1 MPKLTPDEVA
11 SFLQERGHLA
21 RIATLKEDG
30 SPSVV
35 PVWFICEEGKI
46 IITPRKYS
54 AFYAHIQRDPRVAIA
69 IDEEAGPYRKVL
81 VEGTAEVLYP
91 VGRDDEW
98 RDLYRRI
105 SCRYVDAAS
114 ADYYINETIDQPR
127 ALIGVALAEAT
138 LTTWRMRGRAVHLAR
153 YYEAGAERRS
163 GSAPGARQQTQ
174 SRISGAPHASSPTCG
189 KCGQAEECEGAE
201 GESVLPPGLSVPSRP

>member
-11 SFLQERGHLA
+11 SFLQERGQLA

-81 VEGTAEVLYP
+81 VEGTAEILYP

-105 SCRYVDAAS
+105 SCRYVDEAS

-138 LTTWRMRGRAVHLAR
+138 LTTWRMPGEDEPYAGIWHAR
-153 YYEAGAERRS
+153 YYEAGSKMAEQARS
-163 GSAPGARQQTQ
+163 GSGPAR
-174 SRISGAPHASSPTCG
+174 GN
-189 KCGQAEECEGAE
+189 KLKVE
-201 GESVLPPGLSVPSRP
+201 